1 MIIRGGRNGMPYIV
15 LAFILGVLVC
25 ALIIYISNL
34 KETIKRQQEQI
45 VDMENQLRELLL
57 ERTGRDSLH

>member
-1 MIIRGGRNGMPYIV
+1 MPYIV

-57 ERTGRDSLH
+57 ERTGRDSIH